1 MARIHQKTERTDA
14 EKARIKSA
22 RERFQREKPSPKKL
36 EASGEYNA
44 PIPTDIFFALQVLL
58 QNLRATREAA
68 GLSLS
73 DVAETSGMDKAALS
87 RLETGQS
94 NPTVDTLGRYAQAL
108 GKRVVFGVEELVA

>member
-1 MARIHQKTERTDA
+1 MARIHQQTERTDA
-14 EKARIKSA
+14 ETARIKSA

-58 QNLRATREAA
+58 QNLRASREAA

>member
-1 MARIHQKTERTDA
+1 MTRLHQKTERTEA
-14 EKARIKSA
+14 EKARIKA
-22 RERFQREKPSPKKL
+22 VRERFQREKPSPKKL
-36 EASGEYNA
+36 EESGEYNP
-44 PIPTDIFFALQVLL
+44 PIPTDIFFALQSLL
-58 QNLRATREAA
+58 QSLRASREAA

-73 DVAETSGMDKAALS
+73 DLAETTGMDKAALS

>member
-1 MARIHQKTERTDA
+1 MARIHQQTERTDA

-58 QNLRATREAA
+58 QNLRASREAA

-73 DVAETSGMDKAALS
+73 DVAATSGMDKAALS